1 MNLLLAAS
9 DTVSDGALAFFGAM
23 WLLIAVLILAF
34 VAFYV
39 FVFWRIFEKAGFSG
53 PMGLLVFVPF
63 GELICLLILAF
74 GEWPSQRVQQ
84 RQPGTAMMP

>member
-1 MNLLLAAS
+1 MSFLLAAS
-9 DTVSDGALAFFGAM
+9 DTISNSALAFLGAM
-23 WLLIAVLILAF
+23 WLVIAIFVLAL

-53 PMGLLVFVPF
+53 PLGLLVFVPF

-74 GEWPSQRVQQ
+74 GEWPSLRKV
-84 RQPGTAMMP
+84 